1 MNHQSAKKVPSSK
14 ISRLLNLG
22 GLASNVVGNV
32 IKDRVKD
39 LSSGNSRS
47 YNSLVMQPKNI
58 QALADKLSHLRGAAM
73 KLGQMI
79 SMDAGELI
87 PPELSTLLQKLQNN
101 ATPMPHKQLITVL
114 ESELGKDWLD
124 NFSHFDLRPFAAASI
139 GQVHKAALVDG
150 TPLAVKIQYPGVDQS
165 IDSDVDNVSALIK
178 FARLLPEDVNL
189 EPILAEVK
197 EQLKEEANYQQ
208 EIKHLLDFKNA
219 LQHHDEFHVP
229 NVYKKVSSKHIIA
242 MSYVDG
248 ITIDEIQSLSQ
259 PLRNKI
265 VSDLLVLF
273 FEELFEFRQM
283 QSDPNFA
290 NYLYNAKDHQLVLLD
305 FGATR
310 TIPEHVSIGY
320 QRLLSAA
327 LGSDKEAILNAAKD
341 IGFFAEQISQ
351 DQVETVLDMFLLAT
365 SPLRHDGPFD
375 FGNSTLAQKI
385 KDMGL
390 DLSFKQGYW
399 HTPPVDAMFIHRKLA
414 GLYLMAA
421 KLKVQVDVKTLFA
434 PYSQSQDS
442 SLL

>member
-1 MNHQSAKKVPSSK
+1 MNHESAKKVPSSK
-14 ISRLLNLG
+14 LSRLFNLG
-22 GLASNVVGNV
+22 GLASNVIGNV

-39 LSSGNSRS
+39 LSNGTSRS

-87 PPELSTLLQKLQNN
+87 PDELAILLQKLQNN

-150 TPLAVKIQYPGVDQS
+150 TPLAVKIQYPGIDKS

-189 EPILAEVK
+189 DPILAEVK
-197 EQLKEEANYQQ
+197 EQLKQEANYQQ
-208 EIKHLLDFKNA
+208 EIKHLLDFKTA

-229 NVYKKVSSKHIIA
+229 NVYKKISSKHIIA
-242 MSYVDG
+242 MSYVEG
-248 ITIDEIQSLSQ
+248 ITVDEAQSLSQ

-290 NYLYNAKDHQLVLLD
+290 NYLYDIHQHKIILLD

-310 TIPEHVSIGY
+310 SIPDYVSFGY

-327 LGSDKEAILNAAKD
+327 LHNDKDAVLAAAKK
-341 IGFFAEQISQ
+341 IGFFSEHISQ
-351 DQVETVLDMFLLAT
+351 DQVDTVLEMFLLAT
-365 SPLRHDGPFD
+365 TPLRHDGPFD
-375 FGNSTLAQKI
+375 FGNSTLAQQI

-390 DLSFKQGYW
+390 DLSLQQGYW

-421 KLKVQVDVKTLFA
+421 KLEVHIDVKALFEQ
-434 PYSQSQDS
+434 YE
-442 SLL
+442 LN